1 VAAMA
6 LLSGMLIEGWS
17 DVKRAL
23 GLGID
28 AAHAAPL
35 PRPMPARVRP
45 VRTMPGAAMRPA
57 LRAAA

>member
-6 LLSGMLIEGWS
+6 MLSGMLIEGWS

-28 AAHAAPL
+28 AAPL
-35 PRPMPARVRP
+35 PRPMPARLRP
-45 VRTMPGAAMRPA
+45 VRTMPGAALRPA